1 MKNRIDDT
9 PESKDGDPLY
19 SSMRNATTITSV
31 RSRSVT
37 PIEDGSPLKFPP
49 LKAAKISPT
58 YTVAP
63 SSLTFTHYRI
73 ADDVDPNHV
82 NLRMTGS
89 QSPCP
94 SYAAST
100 LNSTASSELSTRS
113 RRPDN
118 YFLSSQEIGRQMET
132 KTPQLPDY
140 WRNYPPI
147 RR

>member
-1 MKNRIDDT
+1 
-9 PESKDGDPLY
+9 
-19 SSMRNATTITSV
+19 MRLSTLIVYCFHTCRVFSQAIKSNKLLIV
-31 RSRSVT
+31 IR
-37 PIEDGSPLKFPP
+37 KFPP